1 MTVAVS
7 VNMTRKN
14 AYEVAVNVC
23 KQLEKLGIDVCMS
36 TELERFFSECT
47 ENITFVD
54 EQKSVGLCDILIAI
68 GGDGTIIHAAH
79 SALTYDKPILG
90 INAGRLG
97 FLAGLEKQEL
107 QLLANIIDGN
117 YSIDER
123 MTLSVR
129 YYEKDVFVGEYFC
142 FNDIV
147 VGHGEALR
155 LCEIEAKCNGKHMN
169 DYLAD
174 GLIIATPTG
183 STAYSLSAGG
193 PVVDTSIESLIL
205 TPVCSH
211 SLFSRSMVFKP
222 DCVIELSVRNPEN
235 SLPVFSCDGMMGIP
249 MTTDSRLIVTKSESK
264 VKLIRIKSDSFT
276 DILSNKLIERYQC
289 NKEESL

>member
-1 MTVAVS
+1 MTVTVS

-14 AYEVAVNVC
+14 AYEVALDVC
-23 KQLEKLGIDVCMS
+23 EQLNKLGIKIYMS
-36 TELERFFSECT
+36 NDLKAYFSQNT
-47 ENITFVD
+47 ENVCFID
-54 EQKSVGLCDILIAI
+54 EQQSVELCDILIAI

-79 SALTYDKPILG
+79 SALPYDRPILG

-107 QLLANIIDGN
+107 QLLGNIIDSN
-117 YSIDER
+117 YVVDER
-123 MTLSVR
+123 MTLSVTH
-129 YYEKDVFVGEYFC
+129 YEKDKLMGNYLC
-142 FNDIV
+142 FNDVV
-147 VGHGEALR
+147 VGHGEAMR
-155 LCEIEAKCNGKHMN
+155 LCEIYAECNGKPMN

-211 SLFSRSMVFKP
+211 SLFARSIVFRP
-222 DCVIELSVRNPEN
+222 DSVIELRVKNPEN
-235 SLPVFSCDGMMGIP
+235 SLPVFSCDGQLGIS
-249 MTTDSRLIVTKSESK
+249 MTVDSRLVITKSEKK
-264 VKLIRIKSDSFT
+264 VKIIRIKSDSFT
-276 DILSNKLIERYQC
+276 DILSHKLVERYQFS
-289 NKEESL
+289 KEESL